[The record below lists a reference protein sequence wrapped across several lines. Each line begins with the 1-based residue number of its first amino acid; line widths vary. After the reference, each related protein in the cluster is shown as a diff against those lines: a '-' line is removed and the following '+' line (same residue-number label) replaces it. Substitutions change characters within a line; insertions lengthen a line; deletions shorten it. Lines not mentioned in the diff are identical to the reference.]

1 MTVGS
6 PAVVGN
12 TFLLSLH
19 VNNFSFKSAFI
30 VLISLNVDPDDNELN
45 VMTYIGPKGTVP
57 SGSIKGLR
65 EGQWYEVVI
74 SQEKQLVNELT
85 NMTN

>member
-19 VNNFSFKSAFI
+19 VNEFSFKSAFI
-30 VLISLNVDPDDNELN
+30 VLISLYVDPDDNELN

-57 SGSIKGLR
+57 SGSVKGLQ
-65 EGQWYEVVI
+65 EGKWYEVVI
-74 SQEKQLVNELT
+74 SQEKHLVDE
-85 NMTN
+85 

>member
-1 MTVGS
+1 M
-6 PAVVGN
+6 
-12 TFLLSLH
+12 
-19 VNNFSFKSAFI
+19 
-30 VLISLNVDPDDNELN
+30 LISLNLDPDDNELN

-74 SQEKQLVNELT
+74 SQEKQLVNE
-85 NMTN
+85 